1 MSGHSY
7 TPPKTVAYE
16 RLVRE
21 CYLKAKQP
29 KLTGSLKVML
39 LVYCPIP
46 KSTPKKTA
54 ALMRDGKIRHVK
66 RPDVDNIAK
75 SVLDALNGVAFDD
88 DSAVYSLFV
97 AKRYED
103 DKGPRVMVRIRE
115 EA

>member
-7 TPPKTVAYE
+7 TPAKTAEYE
-16 RLVRE
+16 RHVRE
-21 CYLKAKQP
+21 CYLKSGQP
-29 KLTGSLKVML
+29 KLDGSLKVMML
-39 LVYCPIP
+39 AYFPIP
-46 KSTPKKTA
+46 KSTPKKLA
-54 ALMRDGKIRHVK
+54 ALMREGKIRHVK

>member
-7 TPPKTVAYE
+7 TPPKTAAYE
-16 RLVRE
+16 RFVRE

-29 KLTGSLKVML
+29 KLTGALKVML
-39 LVYCPIP
+39 LVYLPIP

-66 RPDVDNIAK
+66 RPDSDNIAK
-75 SVLDALNGVAFDD
+75 SILDALNGVAFDD
-88 DSAVYSLFV
+88 DSAVYILFI